1 MKIKKYKLLS
11 LVFILFLFSC
21 KDNNEFTL
29 NGIIKANNI
38 ESIAIASGFIS
49 SEFYQYEFAKDESEI
64 INENFIIEGKLKY
77 PHPFYLITNTGSISG
92 LFFLEDKVQSVKLDS
107 LDLSVTPKILN
118 SITNDEYL
126 NKYLPLEEKLNNEDN
141 EIKARWNDS
150 LSDSLKSVIRLG
162 RKNIREEKD
171 KILIKYIK
179 DNPDSYVGMW
189 LLARNFTIYGYKDI
203 YRSAF
208 ENLSDKLKETYSGIQ
223 IKSKMEISSISSIN
237 GTLPEA
243 VLIDYD
249 GKEHA
254 VTFNKFNSEYILV
267 DFWGSYCE
275 PCIRDFPTILKMY
288 NSSNRKKFDVI
299 AISIDEKET
308 IKAWQKIIE
317 KENFPWSQYLDK
329 ELMFSKK
336 LMINAVPANFLLD
349 SNGKIIMKNF
359 SVEELE
365 EILVLDDKNLKY

>member
-267 DFWGSYCE
+267 DFWGSYCG

-329 ELMFSKK
+329 EQMFSKK

-365 EILVLDDKNLKY
+365 EILVLDNKNLKY

>member
-1 MKIKKYKLLS
+1 M
-11 LVFILFLFSC
+11 
-21 KDNNEFTL
+21 
-29 NGIIKANNI
+29 
-38 ESIAIASGFIS
+38 
-49 SEFYQYEFAKDESEI
+49 
-64 INENFIIEGKLKY
+64 
-77 PHPFYLITNTGSISG
+77 
-92 LFFLEDKVQSVKLDS
+92 
-107 LDLSVTPKILN
+107 
-118 SITNDEYL
+118 
-126 NKYLPLEEKLNNEDN
+126 
-141 EIKARWNDS
+141 
-150 LSDSLKSVIRLG
+150 
-162 RKNIREEKD
+162 
-171 KILIKYIK
+171 IKYIK

-254 VTFNKFNSEYILV
+254 VSFNKFNSEYILV
-267 DFWGSYCE
+267 DFWGSYCG
-275 PCIRDFPTILKMY
+275 PCIRDFPHILKMY
-288 NSSNRKKFDVI
+288 NNTNREKFDVI
-299 AISIDEKET
+299 AISIDEKTT
-308 IKAWQKIIE
+308 IKDWRKILD
-317 KENFPWSQYLDK
+317 KENFPWVQYLDK

-349 SNGKIIMKNF
+349 SNGKILMKNF

-365 EILVLDDKNLKY
+365 EFLELDN

>member
-1 MKIKKYKLLS
+1 
-11 LVFILFLFSC
+11 
-21 KDNNEFTL
+21 
-29 NGIIKANNI
+29 
-38 ESIAIASGFIS
+38 
-49 SEFYQYEFAKDESEI
+49 
-64 INENFIIEGKLKY
+64 
-77 PHPFYLITNTGSISG
+77 
-92 LFFLEDKVQSVKLDS
+92 

-150 LSDSLKSVIRLG
+150 LSDSLKSDIRLG

-267 DFWGSYCE
+267 DFWGSYCG

>member
-267 DFWGSYCE
+267 DFWGSYCG